1 MINDNFRYG
10 TYCEDLGISSSD
22 IQNDYLENLEKV
34 VTITS
39 PLRESLDSQLV

>member
-22 IQNDYLENLEKV
+22 ILNYYLKDLEKF